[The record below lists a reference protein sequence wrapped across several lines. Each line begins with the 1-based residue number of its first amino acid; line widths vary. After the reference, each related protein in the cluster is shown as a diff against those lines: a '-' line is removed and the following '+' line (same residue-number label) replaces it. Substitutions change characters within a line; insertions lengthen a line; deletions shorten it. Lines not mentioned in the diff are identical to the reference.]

1 MKHGL
6 SSEIVQQLKSVFAR
20 YPNIHAV
27 YLFGSRAKGNFRDG
41 SDIDLAVLAP
51 ETKPEIFTKLWN
63 EIDALPIVFKV
74 DLLHFDSLENSAL
87 KVKILEEGQL
97 IYSRIRCP

>member
-1 MKHGL
+1 M
-6 SSEIVQQLKSVFAR
+6 QQLKSVFAR
-20 YPNIHAV
+20 YPNIHTV

-51 ETKPEIFTKLWN
+51 EMKPEIFTQLWN

-74 DLLHFDSLENSAL
+74 DCLHFEQLDNNVL
-87 KVKILEEGQL
+87 KHKILDEGVVFYQA
-97 IYSRIRCP
+97 SRVG

>member
-51 ETKPEIFTKLWN
+51 EMKPEIFTQLWN
-63 EIDALPIVFKV
+63 EIDALPLVFKV
-74 DLLHFDSLENSAL
+74 DCLHFEQLDNNVL
-87 KVKILEEGQL
+87 KHKILDEGVVFYQA
-97 IYSRIRCP
+97 SRVG